1 MAFLKTYVV
10 TSGISPEEMKDEIVK
25 RLAAAEEMNENGEL
39 GFAFTFDYT
48 SKKIYMIFSNQMVE
62 KDDKITENMVEV
74 QSNSSDLINDQI
86 SRINRTLKILVDG
99 DGSVISKPS
108 APTVPDNTVDLTAI
122 NEKLTLLEEKLL
134 TLESKQLN
142 RADIIALVR
151 NEIAGAGN
159 KEPESPDPVPDGS
172 TPSGDGTSPDSGSQ
186 APGSGEGTGGS
197 VPDGDGGSSD
207 SSDSKDPVGGA
218 DGGNPDASGPTT
230 TPTPQAV
237 NKFYVGV
244 MNVPAGNQDYDFTSD
259 IQANLTYKEEF
270 VYDDYVGTAT
280 PLNIVK
286 QANDDFVWIA
296 FEDGKENVELNT
308 DSGFNP
314 GNVVAVATNTA
325 TITADLGNGEKTYKV
340 LVISEKKNGT
350 IDPLYLK
357 TK

>member
-108 APTVPDNTVDLTAI
+108 TPTVPDNTVDLTAI

-151 NEIAGAGN
+151 NEIAGAGD
-159 KEPESPDPVPDGS
+159 KDPVSPDPVPGGS
-172 TPSGDGTSPDSGSQ
+172 TPSEDGTSS
-186 APGSGEGTGGS
+186 GSGEGTGGS
-197 VPDGDGGSSD
+197 VPDGGSD
-207 SSDSKDPVGGA
+207 SSDIKDPAGGA
-218 DGGNPDASGPTT
+218 DGGKPDESGSTT

-270 VYDDYVGTAT
+270 VYDDYVGTST

-286 QANDDFVWIA
+286 EANDDFVWIA

-308 DSGFNP
+308 DSAFNP
-314 GNVVAVATNTA
+314 ANVVAVTTNTA

>member
-108 APTVPDNTVDLTAI
+108 TPTVPDNTVDLTAI

-151 NEIAGAGN
+151 NEIAGAGD
-159 KEPESPDPVPDGS
+159 KEPVSPDPVPGGS
-172 TPSGDGTSPDSGSQ
+172 TPSGDGTSS
-186 APGSGEGTGGS
+186 GSGEGTGGS
-197 VPDGDGGSSD
+197 VPDGGSD
-207 SSDSKDPVGGA
+207 SSDGKDPAGGA
-218 DGGNPDASGPTT
+218 DGGKPDESGSTT

-270 VYDDYVGTAT
+270 VYDDYVGTST

-286 QANDDFVWIA
+286 EANDDFVWIA

-314 GNVVAVATNTA
+314 ANVVAVATNTA

>member
-108 APTVPDNTVDLTAI
+108 APTAPDNTVDLTAI

-151 NEIAGAGN
+151 NEIAGAGD
-159 KEPESPDPVPDGS
+159 KEPVSPDPVPGGS
-172 TPSGDGTSPDSGSQ
+172 TPSGDGTSS
-186 APGSGEGTGGS
+186 GSGEGTGGS
-197 VPDGDGGSSD
+197 VPDGGSD
-207 SSDSKDPVGGA
+207 SSDGKDPAGGT
-218 DGGNPDASGPTT
+218 DGGKPDESGSTT

-270 VYDDYVGTAT
+270 VYDDYVGTST

-286 QANDDFVWIA
+286 EANDDFVWIA

-314 GNVVAVATNTA
+314 ANVVAVTTNTA

>member
-108 APTVPDNTVDLTAI
+108 TPTVPDNTVDLTAI

-151 NEIAGAGN
+151 NEIAGAGD
-159 KEPESPDPVPDGS
+159 KEPVSPDPVPGGS
-172 TPSGDGTSPDSGSQ
+172 TPSGDGTSS
-186 APGSGEGTGGS
+186 GSGEGTGGS
-197 VPDGDGGSSD
+197 VPDGGSD
-207 SSDSKDPVGGA
+207 SSDGKDPAGGA
-218 DGGNPDASGPTT
+218 DGEKPDESGPTT

-270 VYDDYVGTAT
+270 VYDDYVGTST

-314 GNVVAVATNTA
+314 ANVVAVATNTA

>member
-108 APTVPDNTVDLTAI
+108 TPTVPDNTVDLTAI

-151 NEIAGAGN
+151 NEIDSGGSQ
-159 KEPESPDPVPDGS
+159 EPESG
-172 TPSGDGTSPDSGSQ
+172 GGTSPDGGSQ
-186 APGSGEGTGGS
+186 VPGSGEGTGGS
-197 VPDGDGGSSD
+197 VPDGDGD
-207 SSDSKDPVGGA
+207 SSDSKDPAGGT
-218 DGGNPDASGPTT
+218 DGGKPDESGATT

-270 VYDDYVGTAT
+270 VYDDYVGTST

-314 GNVVAVATNTA
+314 ANVVAVATNTA

>member
-108 APTVPDNTVDLTAI
+108 TPSVPDNTVDLTAI

-151 NEIAGAGN
+151 NEIAGAGD
-159 KEPESPDPVPDGS
+159 KEPVSPDPVPGGS
-172 TPSGDGTSPDSGSQ
+172 TSSGGGTSS
-186 APGSGEGTGGS
+186 GSGEGAGGS
-197 VPDGDGGSSD
+197 VPDGGSD
-207 SSDSKDPVGGA
+207 SSDSKDPAGG
-218 DGGNPDASGPTT
+218 DGGKPDESGPTT

-270 VYDDYVGTAT
+270 VYDDYVGTST
-280 PLNIVK
+280 PLNIAK

-308 DSGFNP
+308 DSAFNP
-314 GNVVAVATNTA
+314 ANVVAVTTNTA

>member
-108 APTVPDNTVDLTAI
+108 TPTVPDNTVDLTAI

-151 NEIAGAGN
+151 NEIAGAGD
-159 KEPESPDPVPDGS
+159 KEPVSPDPVPGGS
-172 TPSGDGTSPDSGSQ
+172 TPSGDGTSS
-186 APGSGEGTGGS
+186 GSGEGTGGS
-197 VPDGDGGSSD
+197 VPDGGSD
-207 SSDSKDPVGGA
+207 SSDGKDPAGGGT
-218 DGGNPDASGPTT
+218 DGGKPDESGSTT

-270 VYDDYVGTAT
+270 VYDDYVGTST

-314 GNVVAVATNTA
+314 ANVVAVTTNTA

>member
-108 APTVPDNTVDLTAI
+108 TPTVPDNTVDLTAI

-151 NEIAGAGN
+151 NEIAGAGD
-159 KEPESPDPVPDGS
+159 KEPVSPDPVPGGS
-172 TPSGDGTSPDSGSQ
+172 TPSGDGTSS
-186 APGSGEGTGGS
+186 GSGEGTGGS
-197 VPDGDGGSSD
+197 VPDGGSD
-207 SSDSKDPVGGA
+207 SSDGKDPAGGT
-218 DGGNPDASGPTT
+218 DGGKPDESGSTT

-280 PLNIVK
+280 PLNIAK

-308 DSGFNP
+308 DSAFNP
-314 GNVVAVATNTA
+314 ANVVAVATNTA

>member
-151 NEIAGAGN
+151 NEIAGAGD
-159 KEPESPDPVPDGS
+159 KEPE
-172 TPSGDGTSPDSGSQ
+172 
-186 APGSGEGTGGS
+186 APGSGGGTGGS
-197 VPDGDGGSSD
+197 VPDGGGD
-207 SSDSKDPVGGA
+207 SSDSKDPAGGA
-218 DGGNPDASGPTT
+218 DGGKPDESGPTV

-280 PLNIVK
+280 PLNIAK

-296 FEDGKENVELNT
+296 FEDGKENIELNT

-314 GNVVAVATNTA
+314 GNVVTVATNTA

>member
-108 APTVPDNTVDLTAI
+108 TPTAPDNTVDLTAI

-151 NEIAGAGN
+151 NEIAGAGD
-159 KEPESPDPVPDGS
+159 KEPVSPDPVPGGS
-172 TPSGDGTSPDSGSQ
+172 TPSGDGTSS
-186 APGSGEGTGGS
+186 GSGEGTGGS
-197 VPDGDGGSSD
+197 VPDGGSD
-207 SSDSKDPVGGA
+207 SSDGKDPAGGGT
-218 DGGNPDASGPTT
+218 DGGKPDESGSTT

-270 VYDDYVGTAT
+270 VYDDYVGTST

-286 QANDDFVWIA
+286 ETNDDFVWIA

-308 DSGFNP
+308 DSAFNP
-314 GNVVAVATNTA
+314 ANVVAVTTNTA

>member
-108 APTVPDNTVDLTAI
+108 TPTVPDNTVDLTAI

-151 NEIAGAGN
+151 NEIAGAGD
-159 KEPESPDPVPDGS
+159 KEPVSPDPVPGGS
-172 TPSGDGTSPDSGSQ
+172 TPSGDGTSS
-186 APGSGEGTGGS
+186 GSGEGTGGS
-197 VPDGDGGSSD
+197 VPDGGSD
-207 SSDSKDPVGGA
+207 SSDGKDPAGGGT
-218 DGGNPDASGPTT
+218 DGGKPDESGPTT

-244 MNVPAGNQDYDFTSD
+244 MNVPAGTQDYDFTSD

-270 VYDDYVGTAT
+270 VYDDYVGTST

-286 QANDDFVWIA
+286 EANDDFVWIA

-308 DSGFNP
+308 DSAFNP
-314 GNVVAVATNTA
+314 ANVVAVTTNTA

>member
-108 APTVPDNTVDLTAI
+108 TPTVPDNTVDLTAI

-151 NEIAGAGN
+151 NEIAGAGD
-159 KEPESPDPVPDGS
+159 KEPVSPDPVPDGS
-172 TPSGDGTSPDSGSQ
+172 TSSGDGTSS
-186 APGSGEGTGGS
+186 GSGEGTGGS
-197 VPDGDGGSSD
+197 VPDGGSD
-207 SSDSKDPVGGA
+207 SSDSKDPAGGA
-218 DGGNPDASGPTT
+218 DGGKPDESGSTT

-270 VYDDYVGTAT
+270 VYDDYVGTST

-308 DSGFNP
+308 DSAFNP
-314 GNVVAVATNTA
+314 ANVVAVTTNTA

>member
-108 APTVPDNTVDLTAI
+108 TPTVPDNTVDLTAI

-151 NEIAGAGN
+151 NEIAGAGD
-159 KEPESPDPVPDGS
+159 KEPVSPDPVPGGS
-172 TPSGDGTSPDSGSQ
+172 TPSGDGTSS
-186 APGSGEGTGGS
+186 GSGEGTGGS
-197 VPDGDGGSSD
+197 VPDGGSD
-207 SSDSKDPVGGA
+207 SSDGKDPAGGGT
-218 DGGNPDASGPTT
+218 DGGKPDESGSTT

-270 VYDDYVGTAT
+270 VYDDYVGTST

-286 QANDDFVWIA
+286 EANDDFVWIA

-308 DSGFNP
+308 DSAFNP
-314 GNVVAVATNTA
+314 ANVVAVTTNTA

>member
-151 NEIAGAGN
+151 NEIAGAGD
-159 KEPESPDPVPDGS
+159 KEPE
-172 TPSGDGTSPDSGSQ
+172 
-186 APGSGEGTGGS
+186 APGSGGGTGGS
-197 VPDGDGGSSD
+197 VPDGGGD
-207 SSDSKDPVGGA
+207 SSDSKDPAGGA
-218 DGGNPDASGPTT
+218 DGGKPDESGPTV

-280 PLNIVK
+280 PLNIAK

-314 GNVVAVATNTA
+314 GNVVTVATNTA

>member
-108 APTVPDNTVDLTAI
+108 TPTVPDNTVDLTAI

-151 NEIAGAGN
+151 NEIAGAGD
-159 KEPESPDPVPDGS
+159 KEPE
-172 TPSGDGTSPDSGSQ
+172 
-186 APGSGEGTGGS
+186 APGSGSQVPGSGGGTGGS
-197 VPDGDGGSSD
+197 VPDGGGD
-207 SSDSKDPVGGA
+207 SSDSKDPAGGA
-218 DGGNPDASGPTT
+218 DGGKPDESGPTV
-230 TPTPQAV
+230 TPTPQVV

-280 PLNIVK
+280 PLNIAK

-308 DSGFNP
+308 DSAFNP
-314 GNVVAVATNTA
+314 ANVVAVTTNTA

>member
-108 APTVPDNTVDLTAI
+108 TPTVPDNTVDLTAI

-134 TLESKQLN
+134 ALESKQLN

-151 NEIAGAGN
+151 NEIAGAGD
-159 KEPESPDPVPDGS
+159 KEPESPDPVPGGS
-172 TPSGDGTSPDSGSQ
+172 TPSGDGTSS
-186 APGSGEGTGGS
+186 GSGEGTGGS
-197 VPDGDGGSSD
+197 VPDGGSD
-207 SSDSKDPVGGA
+207 SSDSKDPAGGST
-218 DGGNPDASGPTT
+218 DGGKPDESGPTT

-280 PLNIVK
+280 PLNIAK

-314 GNVVAVATNTA
+314 ANVVAVATNTA

-340 LVISEKKNGT
+340 LVISEKKTGT

>member
-108 APTVPDNTVDLTAI
+108 TPTVPDNTVDLTAI

-151 NEIAGAGN
+151 NEIAGAGD
-159 KEPESPDPVPDGS
+159 KEPVSPDPVPDGS
-172 TPSGDGTSPDSGSQ
+172 TPSGGGTSPD
-186 APGSGEGTGGS
+186 SGEGTGGS
-197 VPDGDGGSSD
+197 IPDGGSD
-207 SSDSKDPVGGA
+207 SSDSKDPAGGS
-218 DGGNPDASGPTT
+218 DGGKPDESGPTV
-230 TPTPQAV
+230 TPTPQVV

-280 PLNIVK
+280 PLNIAK

-314 GNVVAVATNTA
+314 ANVVTVATNTA

>member
-108 APTVPDNTVDLTAI
+108 TPTVPDNTVDLTAI

-134 TLESKQLN
+134 ALESKQLN

-151 NEIAGAGN
+151 NEIAGAGD
-159 KEPESPDPVPDGS
+159 KEPVSPDPVPGGS
-172 TPSGDGTSPDSGSQ
+172 TPSGDGTSS
-186 APGSGEGTGGS
+186 GSGEGTGGS
-197 VPDGDGGSSD
+197 VPDGGSD
-207 SSDSKDPVGGA
+207 SSDGKDPAGGGT
-218 DGGNPDASGPTT
+218 DGGNPDESGPTV
-230 TPTPQAV
+230 TPTPQVV

-280 PLNIVK
+280 PLNIAK

-314 GNVVAVATNTA
+314 GNVVTVATNTA

>member
-1 MAFLKTYVV
+1 M
-10 TSGISPEEMKDEIVK
+10 
-25 RLAAAEEMNENGEL
+25 
-39 GFAFTFDYT
+39 
-48 SKKIYMIFSNQMVE
+48 
-62 KDDKITENMVEV
+62 
-74 QSNSSDLINDQI
+74 
-86 SRINRTLKILVDG
+86 
-99 DGSVISKPS
+99 
-108 APTVPDNTVDLTAI
+108 
-122 NEKLTLLEEKLL
+122 
-134 TLESKQLN
+134 
-142 RADIIALVR
+142 VR
-151 NEIAGAGN
+151 NEIAGAGD
-159 KEPESPDPVPDGS
+159 KEPVSPDPVPGGS
-172 TPSGDGTSPDSGSQ
+172 TPSGDGTSS
-186 APGSGEGTGGS
+186 GSGEGTGGS
-197 VPDGDGGSSD
+197 VPDGGSD
-207 SSDSKDPVGGA
+207 SSDGKDPAGGT
-218 DGGNPDASGPTT
+218 DGGKPDESGSTT

-270 VYDDYVGTAT
+270 VYDDYVGTST

-314 GNVVAVATNTA
+314 ANVVAVATNTA
-325 TITADLGNGEKTYKV
+325 TIIADLGNGEKTYKV

>member
-151 NEIAGAGN
+151 NEIAGAGD
-159 KEPESPDPVPDGS
+159 KEPE
-172 TPSGDGTSPDSGSQ
+172 
-186 APGSGEGTGGS
+186 APGSGSQVPGSGGGTGGS
-197 VPDGDGGSSD
+197 VPDGGD
-207 SSDSKDPVGGA
+207 SSDSKDPAGGA
-218 DGGNPDASGPTT
+218 DGGKPDESGPTV
-230 TPTPQAV
+230 TPTPQVV

-280 PLNIVK
+280 PLNIAK

-314 GNVVAVATNTA
+314 GNVVTVATNTA

>member
-108 APTVPDNTVDLTAI
+108 TPTVPDNTVDLTAI

-151 NEIAGAGN
+151 NEIAGAGD
-159 KEPESPDPVPDGS
+159 KEPV
-172 TPSGDGTSPDSGSQ
+172 SPDSGSQ
-186 APGSGEGTGGS
+186 VPGSGEGTGGS
-197 VPDGDGGSSD
+197 VPDGGSD
-207 SSDSKDPVGGA
+207 SSDSKDPAGGA
-218 DGGNPDASGPTT
+218 DGGKPDESGPTT

-270 VYDDYVGTAT
+270 VYDDYVGTST

-286 QANDDFVWIA
+286 EANDDFVWIA

-314 GNVVAVATNTA
+314 GNVVTVATNTA

>member
-108 APTVPDNTVDLTAI
+108 TPTVPDNTVDLTAI

-151 NEIAGAGN
+151 NEIAGAGD
-159 KEPESPDPVPDGS
+159 KEPVSPDPVPGGS
-172 TPSGDGTSPDSGSQ
+172 TPSGDGTSS
-186 APGSGEGTGGS
+186 GSGEGTGGS
-197 VPDGDGGSSD
+197 VPDGG
-207 SSDSKDPVGGA
+207 SDSKDPAAGGT
-218 DGGNPDASGPTT
+218 DGGKPDESGSTT

-270 VYDDYVGTAT
+270 VYDDYVGTST

-308 DSGFNP
+308 DSAFNP
-314 GNVVAVATNTA
+314 ANVVAVATNTA